1 MEINY
6 RKLSTAVATNA
17 INLSLTSLQVLSYN
31 ESIDPFV
38 LTSSVLIW
46 ESIDAG
52 PAKNGWKKFSSLL

>member
-31 ESIDPFV
+31 EGIDPFCV
-38 LTSSVLIW
+38 
-46 ESIDAG
+46 D
-52 PAKNGWKKFSSLL
+52 